1 MRVDPQYLNTLTAS
15 LDASSNVENTL
26 ASQLSS
32 GLRLTSLQDD
42 PVAAGQ
48 SALLA
53 SSIAKDDTFI
63 QTASGEASAM
73 QVADSTL
80 AEVVTQL
87 TSAISIA
94 VGGNSGTV
102 NANNEAAIAQQLSGI
117 RDQVLSLANTS
128 YQGQHLFAG
137 SQGSVQPFTLNTSSS
152 PATVTYAGDSSIQY
166 IRTPSGQPIQT
177 NLPGS
182 SLFGSGSSG
191 VFGAL
196 TNLIADFSS
205 GAPVSSTLTADTSA
219 LTASLGQMSTQRAT
233 LDSSLN
239 RLQSTSSY
247 IQTQE
252 ADLTVAQGELVSADP
267 AKIASQLSSAETQHR
282 ALLSV
287 ISALASSQD
296 LFDKMR

>member
-1 MRVDPQYLNTLTAS
+1 MRVDPHYFDTLTAS
-15 LDASSNVENTL
+15 LDASTNLENTL
-26 ASQLSS
+26 TTELSS
-32 GLRLTSLQDD
+32 GLRVTSLQDD

-53 SSIAKDDTFI
+53 SSISKDDTFV
-63 QTASGEASAM
+63 QTASGETSAM

-102 NANNEAAIAQQLSGI
+102 NANNAAAIAQQLSGI

-137 SQGSVQPFTLNTSSS
+137 SQGSVQPFTLNTSAS
-152 PATVTYAGDSSIQY
+152 PATVTYAGDANIQY
-166 IRTPSGQPIQT
+166 IQTPSGQSIQT

-191 VFGAL
+191 IFGAL

-205 GAPVSSTLTADTSA
+205 GTPVSSTLTTDTAALTSA
-219 LTASLGQMSTQRAT
+219 LGQMSSQRAT
-233 LDSSLN
+233 LDSSLS
-239 RLQSTSSY
+239 RLLSTSSY
-247 IQTQE
+247 IQTQQTE
-252 ADLTVAQGELVSADP
+252 LTVAQGNLVSADP
-267 AKIASQLSSAETQHR
+267 AKIASQLSSAETQHQ

-287 ISALASSQD
+287 MSALATSQN
-296 LFDKMR
+296 LFDKIR